1 MKRSDCYSAAAT
13 TGEPKVPDEFQAET
27 LLAWSDRLMGFA
39 TCPAVVGMIL
49 KLDAMTRV
57 VMPGGHRTLLLRVL
71 EDPLERLLR
80 AMPRLTPGLART
92 LIEHG
97 WELSMEQRL
106 ACASYR
112 NLKQAQ
118 EELDGLGVGA
128 DQAEAHLWLLE
139 QQFLLLERQVHCSIG
154 AGLAPPPGT
163 WLEAHAGYRQGL
175 RWFEGEGNAEL
186 LPYFADGFD
195 PSLAYRRLV
204 LTGIA
209 AESLGARAGAD
220 VFVARLPG
228 LAAQARIVG
237 TDQGDKVADGWLLEL
252 DSDTPGRRADAAAP
266 GREAW
271 FLIPGPSFNGLLGSA
286 RPLDPS

>member
-128 DQAEAHLWLLE
+128 DQAEAHLAAADLADDGVADSVLAVTPASWNDGPGRTTLDDARTSLRTAHQE
-139 QQFLLLERQVHCSIG
+139 LKSASDDGRAAMRARHGPG
-154 AGLAPPPGT
+154 AALVPSS
-163 WLEAHAGYRQGL
+163 QGAL
-175 RWFEGEGNAEL
+175 R
-186 LPYFADGFD
+186 D
-195 PSLAYRRLV
+195 
-204 LTGIA
+204 
-209 AESLGARAGAD
+209 
-220 VFVARLPG
+220 PG
-228 LAAQARIVG
+228 LGYDTAPRYG
-237 TDQGDKVADGWLLEL
+237 GW
-252 DSDTPGRRADAAAP
+252 R
-266 GREAW
+266 
-271 FLIPGPSFNGLLGSA
+271 GPWG
-286 RPLDPS
+286 